1 MWTAATLPPRFSALR
16 TPLISLPLSRL
27 SLSHPQ
33 FMHPRVHHPEKQFV
47 KSRATRS
54 ILLGHC
60 TCCLSAAAAGAREEP
75 GPECAY
81 SFPVLGASLSCH
93 LTQPGPG
100 DCSKVKGA
108 LSVTDHFRRGRGAG
122 NGLGH
127 HLGYSDTAVLG
138 AFVSSQGGGKGC
150 PARWSFLSLRLFLD
164 LNSELPF
171 LMGMWEPSSL
181 WRLFCPGCLNT
192 EELLQQQAGQ

>member
-1 MWTAATLPPRFSALR
+1 MEFELSLQWKHNTRTSSPALPAGLRRAPPAARRPLSPQLHPSGCLCARRRMWTAATRPPRFSALR
-16 TPLISLPLSRL
+16 TPLISLPPSRL

-33 FMHPRVHHPEKQFV
+33 FMHPRVHRPEKQFV

-54 ILLGHC
+54 VLLGNC
-60 TCCLSAAAAGAREEP
+60 TCCLSAAAAGAREDP
-75 GPECAY
+75 GPECAS

-108 LSVTDHFRRGRGAG
+108 LSVTDHFRRGRGAR

-127 HLGYSDTAVLG
+127 HLG
-138 AFVSSQGGGKGC
+138 
-150 PARWSFLSLRLFLD
+150 
-164 LNSELPF
+164 
-171 LMGMWEPSSL
+171 
-181 WRLFCPGCLNT
+181 
-192 EELLQQQAGQ
+192 